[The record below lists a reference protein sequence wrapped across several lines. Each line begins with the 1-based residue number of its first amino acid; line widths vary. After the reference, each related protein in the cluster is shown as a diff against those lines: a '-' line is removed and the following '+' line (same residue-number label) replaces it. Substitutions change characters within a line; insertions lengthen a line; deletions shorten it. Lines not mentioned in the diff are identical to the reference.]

1 MNKTDNKASRYPSDL
16 LAKFQLRIPHAL
28 RDAIEKSAKDHG
40 RSMNTEFTRRLE
52 DSFNNM
58 QEATPRPAIS
68 KSVSTMGLSAQLE
81 HIHNDIRDIKRILQS
96 RSERQPSKYRA
107 ELQFG
112 ATEARKVETIELLG
126 FSIQEVVANLESQY
140 PAAELISIRMVSI
153 SDDA

>member
-1 MNKTDNKASRYPSDL
+1 MNKTDSKASRYPSDL

-58 QEATPRPAIS
+58 QEATTRSATS
-68 KSVSTMGLSAQLE
+68 KSLRTVGLSAQLE
-81 HIHNDIRDIKRILQS
+81 QIHNDIRDIKRILQS

-107 ELQFG
+107 ELQFD
-112 ATEARKVETIELLG
+112 ASEARKVKTIELLG

-140 PAAELISIRMVSI
+140 PAAELISIRMVDI
-153 SDDA
+153 SNDA